1 MLFCAQP
8 PYRDGILT
16 FSFLPPECLQ
26 PSSRKPFYRCAPNDV
41 WGLGVIL
48 VNLTCGRNPWKQA
61 SFQDSTYRAFARDP
75 SFLKT
80 ILPLTD
86 ELNDILGRIFS
97 PSPEHRI
104 TLPELRNRILNC
116 SQFTVPA
123 MSVSPPSPPVM
134 PDHINAYVAP
144 EEAVVDD
151 FDYESPLSPASTSSD
166 EGSLTSSA
174 PTIDD
179 FDDEVFIDGP
189 SSQPDMSQDMN
200 VVAYEPDLTNGTTA
214 FHAQEYMPQQ
224 HYTGPVPTAPVVVH
238 SQPPVP
244 PQPHMQAQPHV
255 TAPAS
260 CQPKSYFPFW
270 DVVKYVQQAPV
281 MPNHVSFHQ
290 PVSFFP
296 VQGY

>member
-1 MLFCAQP
+1 M
-8 PYRDGILT
+8 
-16 FSFLPPECLQ
+16 SPECLQ

-61 SFQDSTYRAFARDP
+61 SYQDSTYRAFARDP

-86 ELNDILGRIFS
+86 ELNDILGQIFN

-104 TLPELRNRILNC
+104 TLPDLRNRILNC

-123 MSVSPPSPPVM
+123 MCVSPPTPPVS

-144 EEAVVDD
+144 DEAIVDD
-151 FDYESPLSPASTSSD
+151 CDYDSPLSPASTNSD

-179 FDDEVFIDGP
+179 FDDEVFIECP
-189 SSQPDMSQDMN
+189 PHQPDVVQDMN
-200 VVAYEPDLTNGTTA
+200 PVAYDPDMTEGTPV
-214 FHAQEYMPQQ
+214 FHVQEFMPQQ
-224 HYTGPVPTAPVVVH
+224 HYTGPVPSAPIVVH
-238 SQPPVP
+238 SLPPHPAQPPI
-244 PQPHMQAQPHV
+244 QAPPHV
-255 TAPAS
+255 PVQTS

-281 MPNHVSFHQ
+281 MPNHIPFHQ
-290 PVSFFP
+290 QVPFFP